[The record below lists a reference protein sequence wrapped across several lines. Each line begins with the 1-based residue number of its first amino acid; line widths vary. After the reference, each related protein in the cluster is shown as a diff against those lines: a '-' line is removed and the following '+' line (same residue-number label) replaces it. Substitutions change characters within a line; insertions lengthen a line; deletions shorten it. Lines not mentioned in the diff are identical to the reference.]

1 MSSALLFFILCLG
14 PNLAAQS
21 LQIVNMA
28 IPAKSFQMAI
38 YPIAQQKGYMKEEG
52 LDQRVIYIAPT
63 TSIQAML
70 GGDVHFTGAGS
81 SALVSIAR
89 ANTPLKVVVATND
102 RVLQWLVARPEI
114 SHPRDLKGKKIATTG
129 VAAIATFMV
138 KQVLSKHG
146 MDGNK
151 DVNYLD
157 VGQGNQLSAL
167 LGGGF
172 DAAILSVEQRYIALD
187 KGMKELFFFGNE
199 VKNSWGTLATTD
211 RLIKENPKMIG
222 GMIRAT
228 VKALRYMRQDKE
240 GTVTA
245 LLKFSGVS
253 RQQAARLYDD
263 LIGTF
268 TRNGVVDD
276 ETQRNDLTLS
286 ARWSTPTKTFPT
298 PKPMISPSRWRPISN
313 LTKRDGSRSSNGKD
327 EGGRI
332 KDNGA
337 ADYSGRALLVTYSVR
352 LPHLISTSSFCASS
366 STNVTSP
373 E

>member
-1 MSSALLFFILCLG
+1 METSLNLMRVLQGMARLLAAALICCL
-14 PNLAAQS
+14 PIFTPEPADAQS
-21 LQIVNMA
+21 LQVVNVA

-52 LDQRVIYIAPT
+52 IDQRVIYIAPT

-70 GGDVHFTGAGS
+70 GGDAHFTGAGS

-114 SHPRDLKGKKIATTG
+114 THPKDLKGKKIATTG
-129 VAAIATFMV
+129 VAAIATFML
-138 KQVLSKHG
+138 KQVLTKNG
-146 MDGNK
+146 LDGNK

-157 VGQGNQLSAL
+157 VGQGNQLTAL
-167 LGGGF
+167 LGGAF

-187 KGMKELFFFGNE
+187 KGMKEMFFFGNE

-211 RLIKENPKMIG
+211 KLIKENPKMVG
-222 GMIRAT
+222 GFVRAT
-228 VKALRYMRQDKE
+228 LKALRYMRQDKE
-240 GTVTA
+240 GTVSA

-268 TRNGVVDD
+268 TRNGAVDD
-276 ETQRNDLTLS
+276 ETQKNDLTIIRQVVNANENVPNAKAYDFSFALE
-286 ARWSTPTKTFPT
+286 ADQQ
-298 PKPMISPSRWRPISN
+298 
-313 LTKRDGSRSSNGKD
+313 LTKAGWK
-327 EGGRI
+327 
-332 KDNGA
+332 
-337 ADYSGRALLVTYSVR
+337 
-352 LPHLISTSSFCASS
+352 P
-366 STNVTSP
+366 
-373 E
+373 